1 MAFSGG
7 MLFLYARLVP
17 MGQGSEPS
25 EQFKRATFMSLMIA
39 FSAVFAI
46 TMTFDMLSFRI
57 LCALLGGAAL
67 WQKIG
72 YMFLRPF
79 VFQSPPSIGAGRAV
93 GSVAYGV
100 GFGSQVSLRLQAG
113 HGIGMAAI
121 HVAVICLAAALGLC
135 DNVFGKGGA
144 VYEAIAMETVW
155 LGIAKSIEVGFEGGG
170 RGRRSVGRRR
180 DPWGYSVE
188 LCCPWRSYRERGR
201 R

>member
-79 VFQSPPSIGAGRAV
+79 VFQSPPSIGAGRPLARSPMEWDL
-93 GSVAYGV
+93 GPKFLCAYKLGTALEWPP
-100 GFGSQVSLRLQAG
+100 FTLPLFAWLP
-113 HGIGMAAI
+113 HLACATT
-121 HVAVICLAAALGLC
+121 CLA
-135 DNVFGKGGA
+135 K
-144 VYEAIAMETVW
+144 EAPCM
-155 LGIAKSIEVGFEGGG
+155 
-170 RGRRSVGRRR
+170 RR
-180 DPWGYSVE
+180 
-188 LCCPWRSYRERGR
+188 
-201 R
+201 